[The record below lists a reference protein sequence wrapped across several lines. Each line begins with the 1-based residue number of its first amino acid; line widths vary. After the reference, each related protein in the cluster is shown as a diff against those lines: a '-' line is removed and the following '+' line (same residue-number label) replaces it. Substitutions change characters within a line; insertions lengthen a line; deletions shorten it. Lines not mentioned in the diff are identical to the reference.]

1 MIYMKKTIFSLILVM
16 QAMILHAQ
24 ETSYKSAFNSQ
35 SALDRMK
42 IDITASAGSENKGHR
57 MTTFGA
63 NIGYE
68 LIPRVYALAHYENV
82 TGLHDIE
89 GIKAY
94 TTTTN
99 VGGGFGIKL
108 FVSENTGKSPSRDN
122 SIDLYGM
129 MAASVGSTEWKQTVY
144 EAGIKWRIVRGI
156 SPTLSLSFR
165 HTNSHTAGMPNH
177 NGVFGTIGFGI

>member
-1 MIYMKKTIFSLILVM
+1 MKKTIFSLILVM

-24 ETSYKSAFNSQ
+24 ETSYKSAFYSQ
-35 SALDRMK
+35 TVLDRMK

-129 MAASVGSTEWKQTVY
+129 MSASVGSTEWKQTVY

-156 SPTLSLSFR
+156 SPTLGLSFR

-177 NGVFGTIGFGI
+177 NGIFGTIGFGI